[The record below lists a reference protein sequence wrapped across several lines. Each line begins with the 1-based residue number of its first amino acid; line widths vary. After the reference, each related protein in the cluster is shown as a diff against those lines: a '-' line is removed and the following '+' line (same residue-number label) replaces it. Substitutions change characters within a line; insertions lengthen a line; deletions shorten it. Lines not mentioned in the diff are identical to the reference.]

1 MSQYNMFVS
10 KQLVLH
16 MQISVKHYFQWQ
28 MCNLFWYPN
37 KQGQHTYYRAHL
49 FVSHIIVWLSYIV
62 SRQNTT
68 IFKCKCWKTKSHWQI
83 GHTLFR
89 TLFTQLENKC
99 KIVSWASKYLSLMSD
114 KIIWFGCILN
124 SKRSRLV
131 RAPAEGFLFPRC
143 VVVRD
148 CCCTSAAARTGPSVS
163 CCHAVMHSPWQKYQE
178 KLKQ

>member
-99 KIVSWASKYLSLMSD
+99 KIVSWASKYLSLVSD

-148 CCCTSAAARTGPSVS
+148 CCRTSAAARTGPSVS